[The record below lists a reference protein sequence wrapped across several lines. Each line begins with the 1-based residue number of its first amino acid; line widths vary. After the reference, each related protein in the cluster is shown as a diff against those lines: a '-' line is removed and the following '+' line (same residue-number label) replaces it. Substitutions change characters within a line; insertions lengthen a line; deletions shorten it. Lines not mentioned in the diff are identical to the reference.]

1 MPRTKKIDSEEST
14 DDTTEESTDDTT
26 EESTDDTTESNA
38 DITDLGDDSGVDSSE
53 DDSDTTEDAGSEGLV
68 EITYHG
74 LKVPANKQPL
84 FVTIIVP
91 DDGSDAADPN
101 VSITEGLTLTLKREV
116 PASVPAEAADWL
128 FKHPAYDIS

>member
-26 EESTDDTTESNA
+26 ESNA
-38 DITDLGDDSGVDSSE
+38 VITDLGDDSGVDSSE